1 MNSPD
6 LTRWL
11 LRVRDALAEYDEIKR
26 DSMLRAADR
35 FLKRSNQQVLVFRR
49 IRIGETG
56 RGRKSPLV
64 QPKQGFEPDAKELTE
79 PKKQPLRKGLFDECP
94 VTHRPGSG
102 ACSFRLAE

>member
-35 FLKRSNQQVLVFRR
+35 FLKRSNQQLLVFHR

-56 RGRKSPLV
+56 REGNLGNSSSRGKGSN
-64 QPKQGFEPDAKELTE
+64 QTQGIN
-79 PKKQPLRKGLFDECP
+79 
-94 VTHRPGSG
+94 
-102 ACSFRLAE
+102 